1 MTPMTPSD
9 RPPLVVVSAGESATS
24 KTLALATTALTV
36 GGGGRLIE
44 LRELPAEA
52 LLGRSRHP
60 AVDEAVAAGS
70 GADVLVLATPI
81 YRATYSGSLKAFLDL
96 FAMES
101 LAHTAVVMMASAAS
115 PAHFLALDTGGRAV
129 VASLGGWTVPTVV
142 YATPADFTER
152 EPSDVLV
159 ETTRTALDQA
169 WSMAATRDRLDQAS
183 ARARISRPGS

>member
-1 MTPMTPSD
+1 MTPSD

-44 LRELPAEA
+44 LRELPADA

-70 GADVLVLATPI
+70 GAAVLVLATPI

-101 LAHTAVVMMASAAS
+101 LAQTAVVLMASAGT

-129 VASLGGWTVPTVV
+129 VASLGGWTVP
-142 YATPADFTER
+142 ADFTER
-152 EPSDVLV
+152 EPSEVLV
-159 ETTRTALDQA
+159 EATRKALDQA
-169 WSMAATRDRLDQAS
+169 WSTAGARPRLE
-183 ARARISRPGS
+183 

>member
-1 MTPMTPSD
+1 MASMTPSD

-44 LRELPAEA
+44 LRQLPADA

-60 AVDEAVAAGS
+60 DVDEAVAAGS
-70 GADVLVLATPI
+70 GAAVLVLATPI

-101 LAHTAVVMMASAAS
+101 LARTAVVLMASAGS

-159 ETTRTALDQA
+159 EASRAALDQA
-169 WSMAATRDRLDQAS
+169 WSMAA
-183 ARARISRPGS
+183 ARPPLG

>member
-1 MTPMTPSD
+1 VASMTPSD

-36 GGGGRLIE
+36 GGGGGGRLIE
-44 LRELPAEA
+44 LRKLPADA

-60 AVDEAVAAGS
+60 DVDEAVAAGS
-70 GADVLVLATPI
+70 GAAVLVLATPI

-96 FAMES
+96 FAMGS
-101 LAHTAVVMMASAAS
+101 LARTAVVLMASAGS

-159 ETTRTALDQA
+159 EASRTALDQA
-169 WSMAATRDRLDQAS
+169 WSMAA
-183 ARARISRPGS
+183 ARPQLG